1 MALYSLSQR
10 QFLYDA
16 INAENPGA
24 IMPMDLDN
32 ANIGVPKAIA
42 TTPSGANTEITVR
55 GRQGRGY
62 VGVQTFRY
70 KRLSLN
76 DLFKNM
82 TPQVTS
88 PNAYGWL
95 NVTSKKAAFV
105 QNLNGRYGLNL
116 VPEDIPDV
124 YVYLNIKNTV
134 SVLGSCIQYTGSVTF
149 LSVRGKNSFEDQ
161 VVNDLLAELTHPATG
176 GDVPK
181 KCLTMLAYG
190 SDFTNEPQLMAS
202 FKNGRLDV
210 GYNFDQGLT
219 ENLMDTLTAYGI
231 PTFDPTGSSVMR
243 LKTGTSPG
251 DVRMNTMY
259 DNALL
264 IYNIKDSQ
272 VGGDLLL
279 HYNN

>member
-32 ANIGVPKAIA
+32 ANFGVPKAI
-42 TTPSGANTEITVR
+42 TPTASGANTEITVR

-76 DLFKNM
+76 DLFRNM
-82 TPQVTS
+82 TPQVTA

-95 NVTSKKAAFV
+95 NVPSKRLAFA

-116 VPEDIPDV
+116 EADDIPEQ
-124 YVYLNIKNTV
+124 YIYLNLSNTLRV
-134 SVLGSCIQYTGSVTF
+134 NASCIQYTGTITF
-149 LSVRGKNSFEDQ
+149 MSIRGKNNLEEL
-161 VVNDLLAELTHPATG
+161 VVNDILLALSHPTDAKLDKKYMGFLT
-176 GDVPK
+176 
-181 KCLTMLAYG
+181 YG
-190 SDFTNEPQLMAS
+190 EDFTDEVQVMAS
-202 FKNGRLDV
+202 FKDGRLDV
-210 GYNFDQGLT
+210 GGNFDSGYT
-219 ENLMDTLTAYGI
+219 TNLMATLVARGI
-231 PTFDPTGSSVMR
+231 PAFDPTGASIKR
-243 LKTGTSPG
+243 YKTTALPAA
-251 DVRMNTMY
+251 NQAY
-259 DNALL
+259 DNVLY
-264 IYNIKDSQ
+264 ITQIQKDAN
-272 VGGDLLL
+272 VIGECML

>member
-24 IMPMDLDN
+24 IEPMGLNN
-32 ANIGVPKAIA
+32 ADIGIPKAIPA
-42 TTPSGANTEITVR
+42 TPSGANTEITIR

-76 DLFKNM
+76 DLFRNM

-95 NVTSKKAAFV
+95 TALSKKTAFV
-105 QNLNGRYGLNL
+105 QNINGRYGMNL

-124 YVYLNIKNTV
+124 YVYLNLNNTV
-134 SVLGSCIQYTGSVTF
+134 AVKASCIQYIGSISF
-149 LSVRGKNSFEDQ
+149 MSIRGKNNLEEQ
-161 VVNDLLAELTHPATG
+161 VVNDILLELSHP
-176 GDVPK
+176 VPAKDGK
-181 KCLTMLAYG
+181 KSMAMLTYG
-190 SDFTNEPQLMAS
+190 EDFTDEVQVMTS

-210 GYNFDQGLT
+210 GSNFDNGYT
-219 ENLMDTLTAYGI
+219 TNLMATLNARGL
-231 PTFDPTGSSVMR
+231 PSFDPTSVSITR
-243 LKTGTSPG
+243 AKTTAVTGA
-251 DVRMNTMY
+251 NTAY
-259 DNALL
+259 DNVLVLSDITLDA
-264 IYNIKDSQ
+264 NVAGSCM
-272 VGGDLLL
+272 L

>member
-24 IMPMDLDN
+24 IMPMELEN
-32 ANIGVPKAIA
+32 ANIGIPRAIA
-42 TTPSGANTEITVR
+42 VTASGANTEITIR

-62 VGVQTFRY
+62 VGAQTFRY

-82 TPQVTS
+82 TPQVTA

-95 NVTSKKAAFV
+95 NVVSKRTAFA

-116 VPEDIPDV
+116 VADDIPEN
-124 YVYLNIKNTV
+124 YIYLNVLNTLRV
-134 SVLGSCIQYTGSVTF
+134 NASCIQYTGTITF
-149 LSVRGKNSFEDQ
+149 MSIRGKNSLEEL
-161 VVNDLLAELTHPATG
+161 VLNDILPELKHPIEPSKGKRSLGMLL
-176 GDVPK
+176 
-181 KCLTMLAYG
+181 YG
-190 SDFTNEPQLMAS
+190 EDFTDEVQVMAA

-210 GYNFDQGLT
+210 GSNFDNGYT
-219 ENLMDTLTAYGI
+219 DNLMATLIARGL
-231 PTFDPTGSSVMR
+231 PAFDPTSATITRMKASDYQFANKMFDNV
-243 LKTGTSPG
+243 LVITNVINDPDVSG
-251 DVRMNTMY
+251 DCM
-259 DNALL
+259 
-264 IYNIKDSQ
+264 
-272 VGGDLLL
+272 L